1 VRERPLAGR
10 RKRRSCAEILAVATR
25 RAPARSKKKGKK
37 SKRPQRTTVLLRWC
51 LVGVAVFVGYLYFQP
66 LSSYF
71 ETRSA
76 LNARTA
82 EVVEL
87 RAERARLAKR
97 LEDSATTQA
106 LAREARLQQLV
117 RPGERLFIVKGVKEW
132 RRANARKQRATVE
145 GDG

>member
-1 VRERPLAGR
+1 M
-10 RKRRSCAEILAVATR
+10 ATR
-25 RAPARSKKKGKK
+25 RAPARPKKRGKK
-37 SKRPQRTTVLLRWC
+37 AKRPQRTTVLLRWC
-51 LVGVAVFVGYLYFQP
+51 LVGVGVFVCFLYYQP
-66 LSSYF
+66 LASYY

-76 LNARTA
+76 LNARSA
-82 EVVEL
+82 EVAEL
-87 RAERARLAKR
+87 RAERTRLEKR
-97 LEDSATTQA
+97 LEDSTSTAS